1 VVGTGRDPLPVA
13 VSGRRRARR
22 SSAVALCA
30 VAAGIAVPGAAAQ
43 SPPGLPGPA
52 AQAVTQVTAAVAPVT
67 EAARPVADAVAPVT
81 SAFEPATHAVPPAI
95 EAARPVTD
103 AVAPV
108 ADAVRPVTDA
118 VRPVT
123 DAAGPL
129 TDELGGAV
137 SRSTDGPPST
147 GDLGQAPEAGPVP
160 RRATPR
166 PALKDKPRASAAP
179 GMLPP
184 YVRRAAVAPSSQVGV
199 TSLTAA
205 RYVLEATGPPGAGE
219 DSRPATILGLSLP
232 ALGWAAS
239 ILVLLLAAVVAG
251 LVVVRPPSRR
261 RSNAAARPRVPAPRL
276 TSDL

>member
-1 VVGTGRDPLPVA
+1 M
-13 VSGRRRARR
+13 
-22 SSAVALCA
+22 LCA
-30 VAAGIAVPGAAAQ
+30 LAAGLAAVPGAAAQ

-52 AQAVTQVTAAVAPVT
+52 AQAVTQVTAAVAPLT

-81 SAFEPATHAVPPAI
+81 SAVEPVTRAVAPAI
-95 EAARPVTD
+95 EAVRPVTD
-103 AVAPV
+103 GVAPV

-129 TDELGGAV
+129 DELGGAV

-147 GDLGQAPEAGPVP
+147 GNLGQAPEAGPVP

-184 YVRRAAVAPSSQVGV
+184 YVRRAAGGASSQVGV

-239 ILVLLLAAVVAG
+239 ILVLLLAGVVAG